1 MGNCGQND
9 CNLLTRKKLLKV
21 NQLGKYFGMNQIT
34 VQFCFKFTH
43 KEHFKDQTVQL
54 TARISIV
61 LSTGTVLKWNETLY
75 DTKMC

>member
-21 NQLGKYFGMNQIT
+21 NQLGNYFGMNQIT
-34 VQFCFKFTH
+34 VYTCSY
-43 KEHFKDQTVQL
+43 KEHFKDQTVQF

-61 LSTGTVLKWNETLY
+61 LSTGTVLKCR
-75 DTKMC
+75 D

>member
-34 VQFCFKFTH
+34 LFSFALSSHTKNILKIKQCSLLQGFRLFIYWYGFEV
-43 KEHFKDQTVQL
+43 E
-54 TARISIV
+54 RNIV
-61 LSTGTVLKWNETLY
+61 WH
-75 DTKMC
+75 